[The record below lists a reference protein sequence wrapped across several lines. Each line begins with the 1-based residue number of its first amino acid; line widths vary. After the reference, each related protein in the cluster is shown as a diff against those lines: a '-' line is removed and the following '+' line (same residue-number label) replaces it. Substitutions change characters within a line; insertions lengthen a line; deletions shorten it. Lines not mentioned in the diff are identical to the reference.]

1 MRIGEVGVARGL
13 NRMGGGFAVT
23 INRMADGFAVT
34 INRMVG
40 GFAVTINRMGGGFA
54 VAINRMVGG
63 LAMMVC
69 LAAADGAL
77 AQGSAEDQE
86 ACKPD
91 VFRLCS
97 SQIPNVDAIVACLRT
112 NEPNLNAACHRVMFP
127 APAVSEKPVVVK
139 KLKRRVRIRHH
150 E

>member
-1 MRIGEVGVARGL
+1 MRIGELGVSRGL
-13 NRMGGGFAVT
+13 
-23 INRMADGFAVT
+23 
-34 INRMVG
+34 
-40 GFAVTINRMGGGFA
+40 
-54 VAINRMVGG
+54 NRMVGG

-69 LAAADGAL
+69 VAAADGAL
-77 AQGSAEDQE
+77 AQGSADDQE

-112 NEPNLNAACHRVMFP
+112 NEPNLNPACHQVMFP
-127 APAVSEKPVVVK
+127 RPVAVERPMTLK
-139 KLKRRVRIRHH
+139 KIKRKYRLRRDH